1 MRVARYRH
9 CHLSPSL
16 LVSITAPRPT
26 RPFQGRELITPGC
39 PLTSY
44 KYLSGLD
51 LQYIFIFLFVKK
63 KCRNHCFVI
72 SNQFNSLCLR
82 LPLPHPLVLE
92 ITLVSA
98 LLVVLLICKKLTCLD
113 EPLLMYSFCF
123 PHLLADAGWYRKVC
137 FHMTG
142 NPLFDRVEQV
152 PSCVW
157 IVLGTV
163 FIQVMQCAICSVQ
176 TRCSILVELLC
187 CTKEHF
193 LSLVE
198 DFEKGIVKRRLEEE
212 FEKVGC
218 KGELELTITNEEEVY
233 EALGEI
239 R

>member
-1 MRVARYRH
+1 M
-9 CHLSPSL
+9 
-16 LVSITAPRPT
+16 
-26 RPFQGRELITPGC
+26 QE
-39 PLTSY
+39 PL
-44 KYLSGLD
+44 
-51 LQYIFIFLFVKK
+51 
-63 KCRNHCFVI
+63 FVI
-72 SNQFNSLCLR
+72 SNRFNSLCLR

-92 ITLVSA
+92 IILGSA

-137 FHMTG
+137 FLMTG
-142 NPLFDRVEQV
+142 NPLFDGVEQV
-152 PSCVW
+152 PSSVW
-157 IVLGTV
+157 IVLGTF
-163 FIQVMQCAICSVQ
+163 FIQVMGCAIQSVQ
-176 TRCSILVELLC
+176 TKCSILVELFC
-187 CTKEHF
+187 CTKENF

-233 EALGEI
+233 ETLGEI

>member
-1 MRVARYRH
+1 M
-9 CHLSPSL
+9 
-16 LVSITAPRPT
+16 
-26 RPFQGRELITPGC
+26 
-39 PLTSY
+39 
-44 KYLSGLD
+44 
-51 LQYIFIFLFVKK
+51 
-63 KCRNHCFVI
+63 I
-72 SNQFNSLCLR
+72 SNRFNSLCLR

-98 LLVVLLICKKLTCLD
+98 LLVVLLIYKKLTCLD

-123 PHLLADAGWYRKVC
+123 PHLLADAGWYRKVY

-152 PSCVW
+152 PS
-157 IVLGTV
+157 VLVILVAV
-163 FIQVMQCAICSVQ
+163 FMQVMQCAIWSVQ

>member
-1 MRVARYRH
+1 
-9 CHLSPSL
+9 
-16 LVSITAPRPT
+16 
-26 RPFQGRELITPGC
+26 
-39 PLTSY
+39 
-44 KYLSGLD
+44 
-51 LQYIFIFLFVKK
+51 
-63 KCRNHCFVI
+63 
-72 SNQFNSLCLR
+72 
-82 LPLPHPLVLE
+82 
-92 ITLVSA
+92 
-98 LLVVLLICKKLTCLD
+98 
-113 EPLLMYSFCF
+113 
-123 PHLLADAGWYRKVC
+123 
-137 FHMTG
+137 MTG

-157 IVLGTV
+157 LILVAV
-163 FIQVMQCAICSVQ
+163 FMQVMQCAIWSVQ